1 MSVPGGKLGA
11 NRRYALPGLIKQG
24 ITYIPARDNPVL
36 EHTNEKER
44 ENRPF
49 TPRELPGV
57 SPTQKSS
64 KSPALPK
71 TDHGYSYF
79 YLCIP
84 IPKSK
89 VRCLK
94 TKTQRPNYI
103 RSNGMNAVL
112 FYLCRTKAERDHLK
126 LVNAMLKIFTALF
139 GSDQDFSAV
148 EPYLVTD
155 MQLSDYNDWKALTRF
170 EEPTAHT
177 LELPSSVQ
185 PNKEITSEIQIQ
197 EYETFTY

>member
-1 MSVPGGKLGA
+1 
-11 NRRYALPGLIKQG
+11 
-24 ITYIPARDNPVL
+24 
-36 EHTNEKER
+36 
-44 ENRPF
+44 
-49 TPRELPGV
+49 
-57 SPTQKSS
+57 
-64 KSPALPK
+64 
-71 TDHGYSYF
+71 
-79 YLCIP
+79 
-84 IPKSK
+84 
-89 VRCLK
+89 
-94 TKTQRPNYI
+94 
-103 RSNGMNAVL
+103 MNAVL